1 MQLMKRERFD
11 LAIIGG
17 GPGGYVAAIHAAQM
31 GQNTVLIE
39 KKDMG
44 GTCLNVGCIPTKT
57 LLSGSSLLKKIKH
70 AQEFG
75 IHIEN
80 LTLDYKVM
88 KERKDKVVSG
98 IRNSLTGLL
107 KSNKITLKDGF
118 ASFENPHLLKI
129 EGEESSLIEADKIII
144 ATGSSPVDVDA
155 FPCDHKRILNSSSML
170 EIEKLPKTLA
180 IVGGGYIGCEFASL
194 FAEMGVKVTILEAL
208 HSIIPL
214 LGESVSSALTKAFKE
229 QEIEMRTNIFVK
241 SIVNNGEDVTVT
253 ISGGETKNYDMALIS
268 IGRIPYT
275 QGLNLKN
282 AGVYV
287 DEKGWIPVDEKMQT
301 NVKGIYAIGDV
312 TGKWLL
318 AHVASH
324 QGIVAA
330 KNVCGLESVMHYH
343 AVPAVVFTTPEI
355 STVGYTLDEALK
367 EGFDATVGYFPFNV
381 LGKSIASN
389 ETEGFV
395 QIVSE
400 KKNNRI
406 LGAQVV
412 GHDAST
418 LIAEITL
425 AIQNE
430 LTLDCVMDTIHAH
443 PTVAEAWLE
452 AALIANETPIHFPP
466 KRKK

>member
-1 MQLMKRERFD
+1 MKRERYD

-31 GQNTVLIE
+31 GQKVALIE

-57 LLSGSSLLKKIKH
+57 LLSGSSLLKKIKQ
-70 AQEFG
+70 ANEFG
-75 IHIEN
+75 IHVDNISV
-80 LTLDYKVM
+80 DYKVM

-107 KSNKITLKDGF
+107 KTNQITIINGF
-118 ASFENPHLLKI
+118 ASFESPTLLKVESE
-129 EGEESSLIEADKIII
+129 EGLLVEAENMII
-144 ATGSSPVDVDA
+144 ATGSSPLDVEA
-155 FPCDHKRILNSSSML
+155 FPCDHKRILNSSSIL
-170 EIEKLPKTLA
+170 EIEKLPKTLV

-194 FAEMGVKVTILEAL
+194 FAELGVKVTILEAL

-214 LGESVSSALTKAFKE
+214 LGESVATSLTKAFKD
-229 QEIEMRTNIFVK
+229 QNIEIRTNVFVK
-241 SIVNNGEDVTVT
+241 SIKNNGEDVTVS
-253 ISGGETKNYDMALIS
+253 ISGGDNQNYDMALIS
-268 IGRIPYT
+268 IGRKPCT
-275 QGLNLKN
+275 QGLDLKN
-282 AGVYV
+282 AGVYGN
-287 DEKGWIPVDEKMQT
+287 EKGWIPVDDKMQT
-301 NVKGIYAIGDV
+301 NVKGVYAIGDV

-330 KNVCGLESVMHYH
+330 KNICGLESVMHYH

-355 STVGYTLDEALK
+355 ATVGYTLDEALK

-381 LGKSIASN
+381 LGKSIASQ

-400 KKNNRI
+400 KKNNRL

-412 GHDAST
+412 GHDASN

-466 KRKK
+466 KRKP